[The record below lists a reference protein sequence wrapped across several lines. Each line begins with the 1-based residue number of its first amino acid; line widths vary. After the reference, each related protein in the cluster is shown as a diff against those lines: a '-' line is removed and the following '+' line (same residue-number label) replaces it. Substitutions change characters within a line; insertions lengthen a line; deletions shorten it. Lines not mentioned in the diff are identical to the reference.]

1 MAQKDNQTRAVAP
14 RASIRLD
21 LRSKVP
27 AYLQI
32 VEQVRALAA
41 SGGLAPGDQL
51 PTIRSLAGA
60 ARIHFNTVA
69 RAYRLLD
76 EAGVIST
83 QHGRGTYVVAPPLSP
98 RTRKARIEALDLL
111 VRDLAEAAARIGCGP
126 DDVQA
131 ALSRAAGGTS
141 AKHSGKS
148 SLISPRRQADRD
160 AHPSQRRKGPT
171 PRSRSMRGG

>member
-1 MAQKDNQTRAVAP
+1 MAQKDNQTRVAAP

-51 PTIRSLAGA
+51 PTIRNLAGA

-83 QHGRGTYVVAPPLSP
+83 QHGRGTYVVAPPPSA
-98 RTRKARIEALDLL
+98 RARKARTEALDLV
-111 VRDLAEAAARIGCGP
+111 VRDLLEAAARLGCGP

-141 AKHSGKS
+141 AKHSGKGP
-148 SLISPRRQADRD
+148 LISPRRQADRD
-160 AHPSQRRKGPT
+160 AHPSQRRKSPT
-171 PRSRSMRGG
+171 PRSRSMRG